1 MPEHDDRD
9 VARGAGRTAP
19 FNSGTYRRSDF
30 ASLDRSTQDRIGF
43 ALRSLYDG
51 LLDEPVPSR
60 LSDLIRRL
68 DNGPH
73 G

>member
-1 MPEHDDRD
+1 MPDHDDRD
-9 VARGAGRTAP
+9 AARGSGRTGPLNA
-19 FNSGTYRRSDF
+19 GTFRRSDS
-30 ASLDRSTQDRIGF
+30 APLDRPTQDRLGF

-60 LSDLIRRL
+60 LTDLIRRL
-68 DNGPH
+68 DTGSP